1 LRRKRC
7 LHQPLKMKKIL
18 LNRRKRMLD
27 VSTAISAV
35 TLDEAKAYL
44 RVDHDSD
51 DSLIEALAL
60 ACTQLCEHEILH
72 GIVDRDGTDG
82 FSVDVEHVPQ
92 AIKTWILV
100 RLAERYEV
108 REGATSQEL
117 KPVPWVD
124 ALLDPYRWRV

>member
-1 LRRKRC
+1 
-7 LHQPLKMKKIL
+7 
-18 LNRRKRMLD
+18 MLD
-27 VSTAISAV
+27 VSTAVSAV

-72 GIVDRDGTDG
+72 SIVDRDGTDG

-124 ALLDPYRWRV
+124 ALLDPYRWRS